1 MATGPTKKKKTTS
14 RKPSAPRSGPQR
26 SSKTKTAAKPR
37 TSRSTSAKRTT
48 STPRY
53 SNLTKSSQKSSQI
66 EHTPLSAERKA
77 DITGIV
83 LMVIGLLT
91 LLSALTAQS
100 GQLTRWRTNF
110 LQTGIGWGA
119 YAFPIILLELGSW
132 IF

>member
-37 TSRSTSAKRTT
+37 TNRSASANRTT
-48 STPRY
+48 STP
-53 SNLTKSSQKSSQI
+53 SKAKNTKSGQKQPQVTR
-66 EHTPLSAERKA
+66 TPLSAERKA

-83 LMVIGLLT
+83 LIVIGLLT
-91 LLSALTAQS
+91 LLSALIAQS
-100 GQLTRWRTNF
+100 GQLTRWWTNF

-119 YAFPIILLELGSW
+119 YALPLILL
-132 IF
+132 